1 MTDRRAFIVQA
12 LGAIAASVVP
22 GIASAFV
29 DPLDEPAMRS
39 RLGYRSP
46 LLAVS
51 PVGARL
57 VAVGY
62 RGQSVTSDDGGQTW
76 TQATVPVG
84 SDLVAISFAS
94 EQKGW
99 AVGHGG
105 VVLHTADGGKTWV
118 KQLDGRQASELAINA
133 YQRRLA
139 EGAAIE
145 RLLADEKSLADM
157 GGTQPFLD
165 VHFETELRGYVVGT
179 FNRIFR
185 TDDGGTTW
193 VPWMDRTE
201 NPGGLHFNAITGRGG
216 KVFIAG
222 EQGTVWRLDADGGRF
237 VQCATGYTG
246 TLFGLLQLSPTVL
259 LTFGMRGSVYRSEDA
274 GDRWSRVPISNRAGV
289 TAGTQLPGGQVVLV
303 TQAGTIEVS
312 RDMGRTFS
320 PIKANHPMSYYD
332 VAPRADGELI
342 LAGAEGMRIEKVR

>member
-1 MTDRRAFIVQA
+1 MTDRRVFLFQM
-12 LGAIAASVVP
+12 LGAIAANAVP
-22 GIASAFV
+22 AIASAFV
-29 DPLDEPAMRS
+29 HPLDEPAMRS
-39 RLGYRSP
+39 RLGFRSP

-51 PVGARL
+51 HLSARL

-76 TQATVPVG
+76 IQASVPVG
-84 SDLVAISFAS
+84 SDLVAICFAN
-94 EQKGW
+94 ERKGW

-105 VVLHTADGGKTWV
+105 VVLHTSDGGTTWN
-118 KQLDGRQASELAINA
+118 KQLDGRQASELAIDFF
-133 YQRRLA
+133 QRRLS
-139 EGAAIE
+139 EGPAIE
-145 RLLADEKSLADM
+145 RLLAEEKSLAEM

-165 VHFETELRGYVVGT
+165 VHFETEMRGYVVGT

-201 NPGGLHFNAITGRGG
+201 NPGGLHFNSITGRGG

-222 EQGTVWRLDADGGRF
+222 EQGKVWRLDADGGRF

-246 TLFGLLQLSPTVL
+246 TLFGLLQLSPSVL
-259 LTFGMRGSVYRSEDA
+259 LTFGMRGSVYRSEDG
-274 GDRWSRVPISNRAGV
+274 GDRWSRVPISNLAGV
-289 TAGTQLPGGQVVLV
+289 TSGTQLPGGQVVLV
-303 TQAGTIEVS
+303 TQAGTIEIS

-320 PIKANHPMSYYD
+320 PFKAAHPMSYYD
-332 VAPRADGELI
+332 VAPGADGELI